1 MVYLRYS
8 KERLVDHMYKIVDI
22 NGNTLQDH
30 FVTKGEAQAF
40 ARCLKAKTKVVSD
53 TKEQLV
59 KAMEQRR
66 ELPTDSK
73 GFFLDER
80 QASAS
85 YILCNALAL
94 NMVHEVL
101 HSKGEITSNCLSAG
115 FAVKSKGSARD
126 LQNTV
131 YDALQ
136 SAGID
141 CYCNGTAV
149 MIDWIRVDIRAGF
162 ISTQCTLDE
171 YTRCMEWLGIHD

>member
-1 MVYLRYS
+1 
-8 KERLVDHMYKIVDI
+8 MYKIIDRS
-22 NGNTLQDH
+22 GNTLQDH
-30 FVTKGEAQAF
+30 FNTKGEAQAF
-40 ARCLKAKTKVVSD
+40 AKCLKAKTSVVSD
-53 TKEQLV
+53 TTEQLV

-73 GFFLDER
+73 GFYLDER

-94 NMVHEVL
+94 NTVHEVL
-101 HSKGEITSNCLSAG
+101 HSKAKITSNCLSAG
-115 FAVKSKGSARD
+115 FVVKRKGSARD

-141 CYCNGTAV
+141 CYCSGTAV
-149 MIDWIRVDIRAGF
+149 MIDWIRVDIRAEF
-162 ISTQCTLDE
+162 ISVQCTLDE
-171 YTRCMEWLGIHD
+171 YTRCMRWLGMHN